1 MKGVYTMKT
10 LPIFLNL
17 KEKKILVVGGGNA
30 DFIKIKTVLKTGA
43 DIYVIAKEYA
53 QKTEKILEEYHISYE
68 KRGINQQD
76 LDNVFIVFAA
86 AEKNINN
93 DIAIWAQE
101 RKILCCKA
109 DGTGDFTVPY
119 HKKEG
124 NLTVAVS
131 TDGLF
136 PLMGKKI
143 CENIDFSVGN
153 DLAYLGQQRKKIL
166 HDIKDKKESKKV
178 LEQLLKEYNIHE
190 KNN

>member
-1 MKGVYTMKT
+1 MSNQNY
-10 LPIFLNL
+10 IINILNL

-30 DFIKIKTVLKTGA
+30 AFIKIKTLLKTGA
-43 DIYVIAKEYA
+43 NIYVIAKEYA
-53 QKTEKILEEYHISYE
+53 QKTEKMLEEYHISYE
-68 KRGINQQD
+68 KRGIKQQD

-86 AEKNINN
+86 AEKDINN
-93 DIAIWAQE
+93 DIAVWAQE

-119 HKKEG
+119 HEREG

-143 CENIDFSVGN
+143 CENMLYACCSSTFACFLRIGN
-153 DLAYLGQQRKKIL
+153 KK
-166 HDIKDKKESKKV
+166 SKFFPV
-178 LEQLLKEYNIHE
+178 SQSEREMPIQ
-190 KNN
+190 

>member
-1 MKGVYTMKT
+1 MEA
-10 LPIFLNL
+10 LPIFMNL
-17 KEKKILVVGGGNA
+17 EGKKILVVGGGNA
-30 DFIKIKTVLKTGA
+30 AFIKIKTVLKTGA
-43 DIYVIAKEYA
+43 NIYVVAKEYA
-53 QKTEKILEEYHISYE
+53 QKTQKILEEYHINYE
-68 KRGINQQD
+68 KRGIKQQD

-86 AEKNINN
+86 AEKNIN
-93 DIAIWAQE
+93 DSIAIWAKE

-109 DGTGDFTVPY
+109 DGKGDFIVPY
-119 HKKEG
+119 HKREG

-153 DLAYLGQQRKKIL
+153 DLVYLGEQRRKIL
-166 HDIKDKKESKKV
+166 HDIKDKKESKNA
-178 LEQLLKEYNIHE
+178 LQQLLKEYNTYE